1 MVAIFTLQRNLRLKD
16 HVIRVPRLRTELW
29 NKLMKNLQVPL
40 AGLLIAFLA
49 GACSQPVKVRLP
61 EPLAP
66 VNPEVQATAETL
78 ATGTSAPQALRRSP
92 TPSAPGL
99 GAAASGLGVYEGMP
113 PVKGEPINANI
124 EGMPVPAFINE
135 FFGNILAVTFQM
147 DPAVAKLNDLVTLR
161 TSGPQSPAN
170 FYRLA
175 VEVLRAYG
183 VGTSYESGRVVFRL
197 SSKGGD
203 FQPPLVLSGRALPQ
217 VPVTHRPMFQ
227 LVELQ
232 SVRTSDVNQWLR
244 VAFKTDA
251 LEIQDDLNRNAVVLY
266 GKPDIVRQAVAAIQ
280 VLDRPYM
287 RGRSSTRLEPAFVT
301 ADELSKRLVDVLVA
315 EGYGASIHSG
325 QPIIQA
331 TAVVVLPLSA
341 ANTVLIFAADA
352 RVLEHA
358 VEWARTIDR
367 PNPTAGADSLF
378 YYLAQ
383 NTRAEDIA
391 KTLNG
396 VRSAAAQP
404 VAAVAAAGAP
414 SAGPAPVATPG
425 TGELS
430 EGRLVVDEPRNAL
443 IFQGPASAWGRI
455 LPLVKQMDKAA
466 RQVMIE
472 VTIAEVSLDDNEEFG
487 VAWLAKND
495 VGRFN
500 GTLTQGVLAGATGG
514 FSGLTYLLDVAGQA
528 RAQLRAF
535 AEDNRV
541 TVLSTPRLM
550 VKSGAEASIDVGT
563 EVPTISSQSASPL
576 QSEGTSNLLQTIQYR
591 KTGIILN
598 IKPII
603 YSDDRVDLEI
613 RQEVSEA
620 LPLGTDSA
628 VQSPSIFN
636 RAVSTSLS
644 LRDGSSILIGG
655 LMSSRA
661 TNVDSGIPFLK
672 DIPVLGNVFKSQNT
686 RKNRT
691 ELVLMI
697 VPYIVES
704 DSQAT
709 ALTRSLGERYELL
722 ELPQSTVPVGPRQD
736 ISSPPPPQ
744 MSVEPVPSTAS
755 PP

>member
-1 MVAIFTLQRNLRLKD
+1 MI
-16 HVIRVPRLRTELW
+16 
-29 NKLMKNLQVPL
+29 
-40 AGLLIAFLA
+40 IAFLA
-49 GACSQPVKVRLP
+49 GACAQPVKVRLP
-61 EPLAP
+61 EPLDP
-66 VNPEVQATAETL
+66 VYPKVSATAQAL
-78 ATGTSAPQALRRSP
+78 ATGTPPSEALRRSP
-92 TPSAPGL
+92 TPTPPGV
-99 GAAASGLGVYEGMP
+99 GSAASGLGVYEGMP
-113 PVKGEPINANI
+113 PVKGGPVNANI
-124 EGMPVPAFINE
+124 EGVPVPAFINE

-175 VEVLRAYG
+175 VQVLKAYG
-183 VGTSYESGRVVFRL
+183 VSTSYEDGRVLFRL
-197 SSKGGD
+197 KSQGGD
-203 FQPPLVLSGRALPQ
+203 FEPPLVLSGRTLPQ
-217 VPVTHRPMFQ
+217 VPVTHRPIFQ

-244 VAFKTDA
+244 TAFKTDG

-287 RGRSSTRLEPAFVT
+287 RGRVSTRLEPAFVT
-301 ADELSKRLVDVLVA
+301 ADELAKRLVDVLVA
-315 EGYGASIHSG
+315 EGYGASIHTG
-325 QPIIQA
+325 QGVIQS
-331 TAVVVLPLSA
+331 TAVVVLPLSS

-352 RVLEHA
+352 GVLEHA
-358 VEWARTIDR
+358 VEWARTIDH

-396 VRSAAAQP
+396 VRAAAAQP
-404 VAAVAAAGAP
+404 VAAAVPALAGPAAVAVTPAAAG
-414 SAGPAPVATPG
+414 G
-425 TGELS
+425 LS
-430 EGRLVVDEPRNAL
+430 GGRLVVDEPRNAL
-443 IFQGPASAWGRI
+443 IFQGPASDWGRI

-487 VAWLAKND
+487 ISWLAKND

-500 GTLTQGVLAGATGG
+500 GTLSQGVLAGATSGS
-514 FSGLTYLLDVAGQA
+514 SGLTYLLDVAGQT

-563 EVPTISSQSASPL
+563 EVPTVSSQSTSP
-576 QSEGTSNLLQTIQYR
+576 QQTQGTSNLLQTIQYR

-603 YSDDRVDLEI
+603 YSDNRVDLEI

-620 LPLGTDSA
+620 LPLGTNSA

-655 LMSSRA
+655 LMSSRM
-661 TNVDSGIPFLK
+661 TNADSGVPYLK
-672 DIPVLGNVFKSQNT
+672 DIPILGNVFKSQT
-686 RKNRT
+686 KRKNRT
-691 ELVLMI
+691 ELILMI

-704 DSQAT
+704 DDQAT

-722 ELPQSTVPVGPRQD
+722 ELPNSTVPINIKV
-736 ISSPPPPQ
+736 
-744 MSVEPVPSTAS
+744 VPSTPS

>member
-1 MVAIFTLQRNLRLKD
+1 
-16 HVIRVPRLRTELW
+16 
-29 NKLMKNLQVPL
+29 MKNLRVPL
-40 AGLLIAFLA
+40 LGLIIAFLA
-49 GACSQPVKVRLP
+49 GACAQPVKVRLP
-61 EPLAP
+61 EPLDP
-66 VNPEVQATAETL
+66 VYPKVSATAQAL
-78 ATGTSAPQALRRSP
+78 ATGTPPSEALRRSP
-92 TPSAPGL
+92 TPTPPGV
-99 GAAASGLGVYEGMP
+99 GSAASGLGVYEGMP
-113 PVKGEPINANI
+113 PVKGGPVNANI
-124 EGMPVPAFINE
+124 EGVPVPAFINE

-175 VEVLRAYG
+175 VQVLKAYG
-183 VGTSYESGRVVFRL
+183 VSTSYEDGRVLFRL
-197 SSKGGD
+197 KSQGGD
-203 FQPPLVLSGRALPQ
+203 FEPPLVLSGRTLPQ
-217 VPVTHRPMFQ
+217 VPVTHRPIFQ

-244 VAFKTDA
+244 TAFKTDG

-287 RGRSSTRLEPAFVT
+287 RGRVSTRLEPAFVT
-301 ADELSKRLVDVLVA
+301 ADELAKRLVDVLVA
-315 EGYGASIHSG
+315 EGYGASIHTG
-325 QPIIQA
+325 QGVIQS
-331 TAVVVLPLSA
+331 TAVVVLPLSS

-352 RVLEHA
+352 GVLEHA
-358 VEWARTIDR
+358 VEWARTIDH

-396 VRSAAAQP
+396 VRAAAAQP
-404 VAAVAAAGAP
+404 VAAAVPALAGPAAVAVTPAAAG
-414 SAGPAPVATPG
+414 G
-425 TGELS
+425 LS
-430 EGRLVVDEPRNAL
+430 GGRLVVDEPRNAL
-443 IFQGPASAWGRI
+443 IFQGPASDWGRI

-487 VAWLAKND
+487 ISWLAKND

-500 GTLTQGVLAGATGG
+500 GTLSQGVLAGATSGS
-514 FSGLTYLLDVAGQA
+514 SGLTYLLDVAGQT

-563 EVPTISSQSASPL
+563 EVPTVSSQSTSP
-576 QSEGTSNLLQTIQYR
+576 QQTQGTSNLLQTIQYR

-603 YSDDRVDLEI
+603 YSDNRVDLEI

-620 LPLGTDSA
+620 LPLGTNSA

-655 LMSSRA
+655 LMSSRM
-661 TNVDSGIPFLK
+661 TNADSGVPYLK
-672 DIPVLGNVFKSQNT
+672 DIPILGNVFKSQT
-686 RKNRT
+686 KRKNRT
-691 ELVLMI
+691 ELILMI

-704 DSQAT
+704 DDQAT

-722 ELPQSTVPVGPRQD
+722 ELPNSTVPINIKV
-736 ISSPPPPQ
+736 
-744 MSVEPVPSTAS
+744 VPSTPS